1 MKKYLINNN
10 SDTLLLVFAG
20 WGADEYAFEHLKSDF
35 DVLILYDY
43 SDLNLDFDF
52 SKYKNF
58 NLVGYSAGV
67 FAASVLNF
75 DLEFDKK
82 IAFSGNPY
90 LFDEYLGL
98 SKQVQEVLYNVT
110 EENADDFV
118 RNYLVKTDEEYKNF
132 HPSKRSVESC
142 RTEFDKL
149 REIYKTNKHKIKD
162 IYDVAYIGEYDPVFS
177 VSAQK
182 EFYKNKLNIV
192 KNARHNMFYRIKNFS
207 QMLKYQE
214 FKILT

>member
-10 SDTLLLVFAG
+10 SETLQMVFAG
-20 WGADEYAFEHLKSDF
+20 WGADEYAFEHLKSNF

-43 SDLNLDFDF
+43 SDLELDFNF

-67 FAASVLNF
+67 FAASVLDF
-75 DLEFDKK
+75 DFKFDKK

-90 LFDEYLGL
+90 LFDEHFGL
-98 SKQVQEVLYNVT
+98 SKEIQEVLYNVN
-110 EENADDFV
+110 EENADFFA

-132 HPSKRSVESC
+132 HPSKRSTESC
-142 RTEFDKL
+142 RTEFENL
-149 REIYKTNKHKIKD
+149 REIYKANKQKIKD
-162 IYDVAYIGEYDPVFS
+162 IYDLAYIGEYDPVFS

-182 EFYKNKLNIV
+182 EFYKNRLTIV
-192 KNARHNMFYRIKNFS
+192 KNARHNMFYRINSFGQMLNFS
-207 QMLKYQE
+207 M
-214 FKILT
+214 I

>member
-10 SDTLLLVFAG
+10 SETLQMVFAG
-20 WGADEYAFEHLKSDF
+20 WGADEYAFEHLKSNF

-43 SDLNLDFDF
+43 SDLELDFNF

-67 FAASVLNF
+67 FAASVLDF
-75 DLEFDKK
+75 DFKFDKK

-90 LFDEYLGL
+90 LFDEHFGL
-98 SKQVQEVLYNVT
+98 SKEIQEVLYNVN
-110 EENADDFV
+110 EENADYFA

-132 HPSKRSVESC
+132 HPSKRSIESC
-142 RTEFDKL
+142 RTEFEKL
-149 REIYKTNKHKIKD
+149 KKLYRTNKQKIKD
-162 IYDVAYIGEYDPVFS
+162 IYDLAYIGEYDPVFS

-182 EFYKNKLNIV
+182 EFYKNRLTIV
-192 KNARHNMFYRIKNFS
+192 KNARHNMFYRINSFGQMLNFS
-207 QMLKYQE
+207 M
-214 FKILT
+214 I